1 LQRQGDGST
10 HESVSCSRLSTGDK
24 INARLVAIGLD
35 TRSKQARLAIKSIKK
50 VDFGVIQEKIHQPSN
65 LYAEVSIKPGLT
77 RGSLELSD
85 LNLTQGN
92 HLFHS
97 SDGVWPV
104 AF

>member
-1 LQRQGDGST
+1 MQRQGDGST
-10 HESVSCSRLSTGDK
+10 HEPVSCSRLSTGDK

-35 TRSKQARLAIKSIKK
+35 TRSKQARLAIKSIKR

-65 LYAEVSIKPGLT
+65 LYAKVSLKPGLT

-92 HLFHS
+92 PLFHS
-97 SDGVWPV
+97 SDGV
-104 AF
+104 